1 MVRVI
6 FRASRDQIKV
16 QDRRAIGG
24 GRCEAVY
31 RSSTFWVGINSA
43 LFVVQHNSSRSSSSS
58 RRRMGECKKSARI
71 TMLALGEMHPTVRYG
86 EAGQG

>member
-1 MVRVI
+1 MVRAI
-6 FRASRDQIKV
+6 FRASIDQIKV

-43 LFVVQHNSSRSSSSS
+43 LFVVQSQQQQQQKACGRVQE
-58 RRRMGECKKSARI
+58 ECKNNDVS
-71 TMLALGEMHPTVRYG
+71 TE
-86 EAGQG
+86 

>member
-1 MVRVI
+1 MVRAI
-6 FRASRDQIKV
+6 SRASRDQIKV

-43 LFVVQHNSSRSSSSS
+43 LFVVQSQQQQQQKAYGRVQE
-58 RRRMGECKKSARI
+58 ECKNNDVS
-71 TMLALGEMHPTVRYG
+71 TE
-86 EAGQG
+86 